1 MRRFLL
7 PLLVLAIAVA
17 ASVLA
22 GRAND
27 DATPAEAAAAESVDS
42 LGTPLLSVRRI
53 PEWLRQPTSDHA
65 LDTAARAAVANLD
78 DKAITCLAVHRDGT
92 AVAEVNSAGAV
103 LPGDLHR
110 IVTLGALD
118 ARGGTDFT
126 TEVVRS
132 SAHVI
137 EEGVLQGDLWV
148 LGGGDPTLS
157 TDPYSRRFDPDRANT
172 SLTELALLTAAGL
185 ADAGITAVDGSVIG
199 VDTKYDGSP
208 RTFAGAEW
216 PRAAINGN
224 EVGGISSLLVNN
236 GFSDFPADEIN
247 TELNT
252 RDSDPTAH
260 AAREFLAILA
270 LAGVDVSRG
279 ASAGDAPDASARVSV
294 AALESSPL
302 SQIAERVGTDA
313 TTAEMLYREMTQRS
327 GELPSSA
334 IGGSVAT
341 SVSILAGDYLP
352 DDDVGQI
359 LSFDGSGISPLN
371 RSSCGLITA
380 ILDSGENNLAVRALP
395 AVADSPIAACL
406 PTGLPDLRILVT
418 ERNGVTAMAGRT
430 VAENGDVLT
439 FSAIANWL
447 PRDDD
452 VDTTAETGVCAGFL
466 PALLD
471 VLGDHPIG
479 PALADLTPLPVVESP

>member
-7 PLLVLAIAVA
+7 PLLVLAIAIA
-17 ASVLA
+17 ASILA

-27 DATPAEAAAAESVDS
+27 DATPAKPDAAESVDS

-53 PEWLRQPTSDHA
+53 PEWLRQPMSDKA
-65 LDTAARAAVANLD
+65 LDTAASAVVANLD
-78 DKAITCLAVHRDGT
+78 DQAVTCLAVHRDGT
-92 AVAEVNSAGAV
+92 AVAEINSTGAM
-103 LPGDLHR
+103 LPGDIHR

-118 ARGGTDFT
+118 ARGGTNFT

-132 SAHVI
+132 SEDVI
-137 EEGVLQGDLWV
+137 EEGVLQGNLWV

-157 TDPYSRRFDPDRANT
+157 TDPYSRRFDSDRAKT
-172 SLTELALLTAAGL
+172 SLTELALLTAAAL
-185 ADAGITAVDGSVIG
+185 AEAGITTVDGSIIG

-208 RTFAGAEW
+208 RTFAEAQW
-216 PRAAINGN
+216 PDVVVSGN

-236 GFSDFPADEIN
+236 GFRDFPADEIN
-247 TELNT
+247 AELNT
-252 RDSDPTAH
+252 RDSDPTTH
-260 AAREFLAILA
+260 AAREFLAVLA
-270 LAGVDVSRG
+270 VAGIEVRAG
-279 ASAGDAPDASARVSV
+279 ASAGDAPGASARVSV
-294 AALESSPL
+294 AALESSPI
-302 SQIAERVGTDA
+302 SDIAERAGTDA

-341 SVSILAGDYLP
+341 SNSILAGDYLP

-359 LSFDGSGISPLN
+359 LSFDGSGISPFN
-371 RSSCGLITA
+371 RSSCGLVTA
-380 ILDSGENNLAVRALP
+380 ILDAGENNLAVRALP
-395 AVADSPIAACL
+395 AATDSAIAACL
-406 PTGLPDLRILVT
+406 PSGLPDLRLLVS

-430 VAENGDVLT
+430 VAENGDILT
-439 FSAIANWL
+439 FSAIANWIL
-447 PRDDD
+447 SDGE
-452 VDTTAETGVCAGFL
+452 TAPETGVCAGFL

-471 VLGDHPIG
+471 ILADHPIG

>member
-7 PLLVLAIAVA
+7 PLLVLAIAIA
-17 ASVLA
+17 ASILA

-27 DATPAEAAAAESVDS
+27 AATPTEPASAESVDS

-53 PEWLRQPTSDHA
+53 PEWLRQPSADNA
-65 LDTAARAAVANLD
+65 LDAVASAVVNNLD
-78 DKAITCLAVHRDGT
+78 DQAITCLAVHRDGT
-92 AVAEVNSAGAV
+92 AVAEVNSAAAV

-118 ARGGTDFT
+118 ALGGTDFT

-132 SAHVI
+132 SAHLI

-157 TDPYSRRFDPDRANT
+157 TDLYSRRFDPDRANT
-172 SLTELALLTAAGL
+172 SLSELALLTSAAL
-185 ADAGITAVDGSVIG
+185 AEAGITAVDGSIIG

-208 RTFAGAEW
+208 RTFAAAEW
-216 PRAAINGN
+216 PSSAVNGN

-236 GFSDFPADEIN
+236 GFSEFPVDEIN
-247 TELNT
+247 AELNT
-252 RDSDPTAH
+252 RASNPTAH
-260 AAREFLAILA
+260 AAREFLALLA
-270 LAGVDVSRG
+270 VADINVSGG
-279 ASAGDAPDASARVSV
+279 ASAGDAPEASTRVSV
-294 AALESSPL
+294 ATLDSSPL
-302 SQIAERVGTDA
+302 SDIAERAGTDA
-313 TTAEMLYREMTQRS
+313 TTAEMLYRETTQRS
-327 GELPSSA
+327 GRLPSGTFDGSA
-334 IGGSVAT
+334 AASQ
-341 SVSILAGDYLP
+341 SILAGDYLP

-359 LSFDGSGISPLN
+359 LSLDGSGISPAN
-371 RSSCGLITA
+371 RSSCGLLTA

-395 AVADSPIAACL
+395 AGADSAISACL
-406 PTGLPDLRILVT
+406 PSRLPDLRILVT

-447 PRDDD
+447 PRDDN

-471 VLGDHPIG
+471 VLAEHPIA
-479 PALADLTPLPVVESP
+479 PRLDKLVPLPVVESP